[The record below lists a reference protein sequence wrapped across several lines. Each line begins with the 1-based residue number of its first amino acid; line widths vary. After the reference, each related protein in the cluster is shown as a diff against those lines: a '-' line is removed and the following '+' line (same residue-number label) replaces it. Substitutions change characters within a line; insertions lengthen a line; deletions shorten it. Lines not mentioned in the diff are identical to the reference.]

1 MEEEK
6 TFEVNLTQTLSNLK
20 FFKFSSLTSD

>member
-6 TFEVNLTQTLSNLK
+6 TFKVNLTQTLSNLT
-20 FFKFSSLTSD
+20 FFKFSFLTSD